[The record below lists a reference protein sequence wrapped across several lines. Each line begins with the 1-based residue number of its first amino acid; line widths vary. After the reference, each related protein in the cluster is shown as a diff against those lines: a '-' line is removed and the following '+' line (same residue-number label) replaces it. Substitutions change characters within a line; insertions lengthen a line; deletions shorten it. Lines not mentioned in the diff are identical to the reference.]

1 MLRRQR
7 QHELHVGQRFV
18 MRPSE
23 GFGSQASRGTV
34 ARAVS
39 IAGHPA
45 IVVPATIT
53 LAAARR
59 DATPPAVG
67 VILFAA
73 LAVAVSALVYSF
85 AQVRSGTWAHIDA
98 SVPSERNQLNPL
110 LAIALMIAAM
120 ALLAAGQDAQV
131 STGFAMAAAM
141 VGACHLLRAWF
152 KASLHVGF
160 IVFSAFLAWPL
171 AWVAG
176 ALLALAAIVSW
187 SRLAL
192 HRHTVRDVVAGA
204 VLGAAAGAG
213 VLVFGVRHAILHT

>member
-1 MLRRQR
+1 M
-7 QHELHVGQRFV
+7 GQRSF

-23 GFGSQASRGTV
+23 RFDSQASRTIV

-59 DATPPAVG
+59 DATPAAVG

-73 LAVAVSALVYSF
+73 LAVAVGALVYSF
-85 AQVRSGTWAHIDA
+85 AQVRSGKWAHIDA
-98 SVPSERNQLNPL
+98 SVPSERSQLNPL

-204 VLGAAAGAG
+204 ALGAAAGTG
-213 VLVFGVRHAILHT
+213 FLIFGVRNAILHT